1 MTTVSTILGPL
12 YLDDEGSVDAPAA
25 LLWPSLFTD
34 HHMWDQQ
41 VAALRDVGW
50 RTLALD
56 PPGHG
61 RSPGPQRGFTMDECA
76 EAAVQV
82 LDAAGLRKSV
92 KIFDLPAAPLKITL
106 IDLSPVAL
114 FLVD

>member
-12 YLDDEGSVDAPAA
+12 YLDDQGSVDAPAA

-50 RTLALD
+50 RTLTRPAGF
-56 PPGHG
+56 PRAG
-61 RSPGPQRGFTMDECA
+61 SPRAST
-76 EAAVQV
+76 V
-82 LDAAGLRKSV
+82 LQ
-92 KIFDLPAAPLKITL
+92 
-106 IDLSPVAL
+106 
-114 FLVD
+114 